1 MTIITTIEFRAAAG
15 QRDALVEKMLA
26 ILPDTRSY
34 DGCESITFVES
45 DESAGSFLLVE
56 RWASRDHY
64 DKYRAWRKETGT
76 SVLGSDLV
84 DGTPTSQYF
93 SLVNFD

>member
-1 MTIITTIEFRAAAG
+1 MTIITTIEFRATAG
-15 QRDALVEKMLA
+15 KRDALVEKMLS

-34 DGCESITFVES
+34 DGCESITFVEN
-45 DESAGSFLLVE
+45 EETEGSFLLVE

-84 DGTPTSQYF
+84 DGKPTAQYF

>member
-1 MTIITTIEFRAAAG
+1 MTIITTIEFRAAG
-15 QRDALVEKMLA
+15 GKRDALVDKMLS

-34 DGCESITFVES
+34 DGCESITFVEN

-64 DKYRAWRKETGT
+64 DNYRAWRKETGT

-84 DGTPTSQYF
+84 DGSPTSQYF